1 MAAMTYDPK
10 KVFVSY
16 GPAPLGDFAEGSFI
30 TCEPDQDDYTTK
42 RGTDGRVDFVRNIGR
57 TFTVRI
63 RILQTSVFN
72 DALSAARL
80 LDLTSNTGPLPLI
93 IKDLQGLS
101 LQFFPQ
107 ARIMGNP
114 MLAYGDTAEA
124 REWVFKCTN
133 GDMFIGGNLI
143 N

>member
-10 KVFVSY
+10 KVFMSY
-16 GPAPLGDFAEGSFI
+16 GPAFLGDFAEGSFI
-30 TCEPDQDDYTTK
+30 TCEPDQDDYATK

-57 TFTVRI
+57 TFTVRC
-63 RILQTSVFN
+63 RILQTSIFN

-107 ARIMGNP
+107 ARIMTNP
-114 MLAYGDTAEA
+114 ALSYGDTTEA
-124 REWVFKCTN
+124 REWTFKCTN
-133 GDMFIGGNLI
+133 GDMFVGGNLI

>member
-1 MAAMTYDPK
+1 MGAMTYDPK
-10 KVFVSY
+10 LIFMSY
-16 GPAPLGDFAEGSFI
+16 GPVPLGDFAEGSFI
-30 TCEPDQDDYTTK
+30 TCEPDQDDYAIK

-57 TFTVRI
+57 TFTVKC
-63 RILQTSVFN
+63 RILQTSLFN

-80 LDLTSNTGPLPLI
+80 LDLTTNTGPLPLI
-93 IKDLQGLS
+93 IKDLQGWS

-107 ARIMGNP
+107 ARIIGNP
-114 MLAYGDTAEA
+114 QLAYGDTTES

-133 GDMFIGGNLI
+133 GDMFIGGNII